1 MALSRGDTPTTNHL
15 GLAQQ
20 YLPMFGRRSIL
31 SSCVAR
37 PFHTE
42 SMRSPRALP
51 DGRLSTQTGEGI
63 VARALNSHAPVPLT
77 IHKIQNFHTDLM
89 GHRPLTL
96 LRLR

>member
-1 MALSRGDTPTTNHL
+1 MGRYPYHEPFR
-15 GLAQQ
+15 LAQQ
-20 YLPMFGRRSIL
+20 YLPLFGRRSIL

-77 IHKIQNFHTDLM
+77 IHKI
-89 GHRPLTL
+89 
-96 LRLR
+96 